1 MEAKT
6 GRKIF
11 QEAGNLFVWGG
22 EAEVY
27 LAQASLNS
35 QYKVLISYFESS
47 GFWQKAS
54 EPSQL
59 RVLC

>member
-11 QEAGNLFVWGG
+11 QEAGNLFVWDG

-27 LAQASLNS
+27 LAFKQ
-35 QYKVLISYFESS
+35 
-47 GFWQKAS
+47 
-54 EPSQL
+54 P
-59 RVLC
+59 